1 MYKQKESQ
9 MRFNRIFTLMKK
21 FKTKRLNAVLLFCML
36 VLFALQIVHF
46 YKNDFGDKEISAKVL
61 RVIDGDT
68 IEFLNNQ
75 ENKIYKLRLFGID
88 APESKQSYG
97 KESKEYL
104 ENLIQKREVKILVK
118 NKDKYQRLVGIIFL
132 EDKDIN
138 KELVRVGLAH
148 SYKDF
153 SLKYLSSEHYAKT
166 NKLGLWQQEN
176 VILPKDFRK
185 KAKQ

>member
-1 MYKQKESQ
+1 
-9 MRFNRIFTLMKK
+9 MRFNRAFTLMRN
-21 FKTKRLNAVLLFCML
+21 FKAKRLNAILLCVFI
-36 VLFALQIVHF
+36 LFAIVHF
-46 YKNDFGDKEISAKVL
+46 YKNDFGDKQISAKVS

-68 IEFLNNQ
+68 IEFLNKQ

-97 KESKEYL
+97 RESKEYL
-104 ENLIQKREVKILVK
+104 EHLVQDKEVRILLK
-118 NKDKYQRLVGIIFL
+118 DKDKYQRLVGIIFL
-132 EDKDIN
+132 RNKDIN

-153 SLKYLSSEHYAKT
+153 SLRYLSSEHYAKA
-166 NKLGLWQQEN
+166 NKLGLWQEKN

-185 KAKQ
+185 NKNTNAKDTQ

>member
-1 MYKQKESQ
+1 MKSNQIIRLLQRILINAKEISVPLL
-9 MRFNRIFTLMKK
+9 IF
-21 FKTKRLNAVLLFCML
+21 VL
-36 VLFALQIVHF
+36 VLFVLQIF
-46 YKNDFGDKEISAKVL
+46 FKNLENQDINAKAL

-104 ENLIQKREVKILVK
+104 ESLITKQDIRIQIKS
-118 NKDKYQRLVGIIFL
+118 KDKYQRLVGIIFL
-132 EDKDIN
+132 GKKDIN
-138 KELVRVGLAH
+138 KELVRAGFAH
-148 SYKDF
+148 SYDDF
-153 SLKYLSSEHYAKT
+153 SLRYLSSENYAKK

>member
-1 MYKQKESQ
+1 
-9 MRFNRIFTLMKK
+9 
-21 FKTKRLNAVLLFCML
+21 
-36 VLFALQIVHF
+36 
-46 YKNDFGDKEISAKVL
+46 
-61 RVIDGDT
+61 
-68 IEFLNNQ
+68 
-75 ENKIYKLRLFGID
+75 
-88 APESKQSYG
+88 
-97 KESKEYL
+97 
-104 ENLIQKREVKILVK
+104 VKILVK